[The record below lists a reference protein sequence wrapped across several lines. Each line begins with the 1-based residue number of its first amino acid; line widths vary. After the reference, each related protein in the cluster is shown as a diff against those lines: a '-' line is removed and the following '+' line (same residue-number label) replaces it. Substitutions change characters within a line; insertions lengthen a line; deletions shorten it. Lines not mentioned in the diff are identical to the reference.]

1 MRLHTAHAAFLPK
14 QYQARC
20 KSGYTFNGKP
30 CRRMC
35 SRHEIMCADCQSAIV
50 VVVDSPA
57 GFMARLANRV
67 REMKAGLQVRTA
79 EVR

>member
-1 MRLHTAHAAFLPK
+1 
-14 QYQARC
+14 
-20 KSGYTFNGKP
+20 
-30 CRRMC
+30 
-35 SRHEIMCADCQSAIV
+35 V